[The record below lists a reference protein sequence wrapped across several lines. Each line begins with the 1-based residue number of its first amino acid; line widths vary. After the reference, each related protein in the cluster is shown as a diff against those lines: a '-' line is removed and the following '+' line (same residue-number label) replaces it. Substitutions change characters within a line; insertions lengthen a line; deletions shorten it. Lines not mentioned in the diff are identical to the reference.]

1 MQFLIQGG
9 KMKKVNFILF
19 FCLFFTFSFLRGEE
33 IKTEAKVYFKTAD
46 ELFTKMGEL
55 FSELDIATAGESDK
69 ECYIVIITNKEQL
82 EKIKE
87 KGFKVEITYHNIKDK
102 FREMTGVDPDNPQLL
117 RDFGYFFTYWEMID
131 TIQRLAN
138 NFPNLV
144 RIYDIGRSHQN
155 RPLWC
160 VKISDYPDSNENEPV
175 VFFNAATHAREPLG
189 VSVLIYYITYLLNNY
204 DPTNSD
210 NLITWLINNR
220 EIYFVP
226 VMNPDGYVYN
236 SDSGGAS
243 ANWRKNR
250 RIIQSPYVGVD
261 LNRNYGYKWA
271 YDNIGS
277 SPNPSNEA
285 YRGPERF
292 SEPETRVIRDF
303 MLSKKIRAQID
314 YHTYGRYN
322 MYPWGYDTF
331 TPPDVR
337 TLREVVDSFRFYNT
351 YSTSRTGQIAKVL
364 YTANGSSVDW
374 EYADT
379 LWEGERKFVTYA
391 FTIEV
396 STNDFWYGWNDSAF
410 IRQECQRNLGVN
422 IYLTKVSGAFL
433 ELKNVKIYDFYGNQ
447 DSILNPN
454 ESAYI
459 YLTIKNRAIHPLDSA
474 YNILIRPITEN
485 PYLIIIDTMFN
496 TQNIIRN
503 DSQIG
508 FFKVYANEGVPS
520 ESIAINLSCNYL
532 NDNSFINQTLKFKIL
547 VQPSQL
553 VEEKKARNI
562 KNIITPDFCKK
573 YSLYLPTGQKY
584 KGELKK
590 GVYFFLKENKGYKI
604 LIIK

>member
-1 MQFLIQGG
+1 MKYLFIISFFFIFISINAQET
-9 KMKKVNFILF
+9 KM
-19 FCLFFTFSFLRGEE
+19 
-33 IKTEAKVYFKTAD
+33 EAKVYFKSAD
-46 ELFTKMGEL
+46 ELFSKMGNL
-55 FSELDIATAGESDK
+55 FSELDIVTAGEA
-69 ECYIVIITNKEQL
+69 EREYFIVIIANKDQI

-87 KGFKVEITYHNIKDK
+87 KGFKVEITYYDIKEK
-102 FREMTGVDPDNPQLL
+102 FKKMTGIDPNNLELL
-117 RDFGYFFTYWEMID
+117 RDFGFFFTYWEMID

-160 VKISDYPDSNENEPV
+160 VKISDYPDSNENEPI
-175 VFFNAATHAREPLG
+175 VFFNAATHAREPMG
-189 VSVLIYYITYLLNNY
+189 VSILIYFMTYLLTNY
-204 DPTNSD
+204 DPTNSE

-236 SDSGGAS
+236 SDSGGAT

-271 YDNIGS
+271 YDDIGS

-292 SEPETRVIRDF
+292 SEPETRVVRDF

-337 TLREVVDSFRFYNT
+337 TLKEVVDSFRFYNN
-351 YSTSRTGQIAKVL
+351 YSASRTGQIAKVL

-379 LWEGERKFVTYA
+379 LWEGIRKFITYA
-391 FTIEV
+391 FTIEA
-396 STNDFWYGWNDSAF
+396 SINDFWYGWNDSAF
-410 IRQECQRNLGVN
+410 IRQECERNLGVN
-422 IYLTKVSGAFL
+422 IYLTKVGGAFL
-433 ELKNVKIYDFYGNQ
+433 ELKNIRIDDFYGNQ
-447 DSILNPN
+447 DNILNPG

-459 YLTIKNRAIHPLDSA
+459 YLTIKNRAIHPIDSV
-474 YNILIRPITEN
+474 YNLTINATAPN
-485 PYLIIIDTMFN
+485 PYLVIIDSIFN
-496 TQNIIRN
+496 FPNILRN
-503 DSQIG
+503 DTQIG
-508 FFKVYANEGVPS
+508 FFKVYVNEEAPA
-520 ESIAINLSCNYL
+520 ESIPIVLNCNYL
-532 NDNSFINQTLKFKIL
+532 DDTYLTNQLLRFKVPIEPL
-547 VQPSQL
+547 QL
-553 VEEKKARNI
+553 VREKDNNYFQIPKTKSAI
-562 KNIITPDFCKK
+562 
-573 YSLYLPTGQKY
+573 YLSTGQKCNGKLKQGIYFLLEKDKKY
-584 KGELKK
+584 KK
-590 GVYFFLKENKGYKI
+590 V
-604 LIIK
+604 LIRK

>member
-1 MQFLIQGG
+1 
-9 KMKKVNFILF
+9 MKYLFIISF
-19 FCLFFTFSFLRGEE
+19 FFIFISINAQE
-33 IKTEAKVYFKTAD
+33 IKMEAKVYFKSAD
-46 ELFTKMGEL
+46 ELFSKMGNL
-55 FSELDIATAGESDK
+55 FSELDIVTAGEA
-69 ECYIVIITNKEQL
+69 EREYFIVIITNKDQI

-87 KGFKVEITYHNIKDK
+87 KGFKVEITYYDIKEK
-102 FREMTGVDPDNPQLL
+102 FKKMTGIDPNNLELL
-117 RDFGYFFTYWEMID
+117 RDFGFFFTYWEMID

-160 VKISDYPDSNENEPV
+160 VKISDYPDSNENEPI
-175 VFFNAATHAREPLG
+175 VFFNAATHAREPMG
-189 VSVLIYYITYLLNNY
+189 VSILIYFMTYLLTNY
-204 DPTNSD
+204 DPTNSE

-236 SDSGGAS
+236 SDSGGAT

-292 SEPETRVIRDF
+292 SEPETRVVRDF

-337 TLREVVDSFRFYNT
+337 TLKEVVDSFRFYNN
-351 YSTSRTGQIAKVL
+351 YSASRTGQIAKVL

-379 LWEGERKFVTYA
+379 LWEGIRKFITYA
-391 FTIEV
+391 FTIEA
-396 STNDFWYGWNDSAF
+396 SINDFWYGWNDSAF
-410 IRQECQRNLGVN
+410 IRQECERNLGVN
-422 IYLTKVSGAFL
+422 IYLTKVGGAFL
-433 ELKNVKIYDFYGNQ
+433 ELKNIRIDDFYGNQ
-447 DSILNPN
+447 DNILNPG

-459 YLTIKNRAIHPLDSA
+459 YLTIKNRAIHPIDSVYNLTINA
-474 YNILIRPITEN
+474 TAPNPYFVIIDSIFNFPNIL
-485 PYLIIIDTMFN
+485 
-496 TQNIIRN
+496 RN
-503 DSQIG
+503 DTQIG
-508 FFKVYANEGVPS
+508 FFKVYVNEEAPA
-520 ESIAINLSCNYL
+520 ESIPIVLNCNYL
-532 NDNSFINQTLKFKIL
+532 DDTYLTNQLLRFKIPIEPL
-547 VQPSQL
+547 QL
-553 VEEKKARNI
+553 VREKDNNYFQIPKTKSAI
-562 KNIITPDFCKK
+562 
-573 YSLYLPTGQKY
+573 YLSTGQKCNGKLKQGIYFLLEKDKKY
-584 KGELKK
+584 KK
-590 GVYFFLKENKGYKI
+590 V
-604 LIIK
+604 LIRK

>member
-1 MQFLIQGG
+1 
-9 KMKKVNFILF
+9 MKKVNFILF
-19 FCLFFTFSFLRGEE
+19 FCLFFTFSFLRSEE
-33 IKTEAKVYFKTAD
+33 IKMEAKVYFKTAD

-87 KGFKVEITYHNIKDK
+87 KGFKIEITYHNIKDK
-102 FREMTGVDPDNPQLL
+102 FKEMTGVDPDNPQLL

-175 VFFNAATHAREPLG
+175 VFFNAATHAREPMG
-189 VSVLIYYITYLLNNY
+189 VSILIYYMTYLLTNY

-236 SDSGGAS
+236 SDSGGTS

-292 SEPETRVIRDF
+292 SEPETRVVRNF

-331 TPPDVR
+331 TPPDER
-337 TLREVVDSFRFYNT
+337 TLREVVDSFRLYNN
-351 YSTSRTGQIAKVL
+351 YSASRTGQIAKVL

-379 LWEGERKFVTYA
+379 LWEGERKFITYA
-391 FTIEV
+391 FTIEA

-447 DSILNPN
+447 DSILNPD

-459 YLTIKNRAIHPLDSA
+459 YLTIKNRAIHPIDSA

-485 PYLIIIDTMFN
+485 SYLTIVDTLFN
-496 TQNIIRN
+496 LPNIMRN

-508 FFKVYANEGVPS
+508 YFKVYSRPEIPS
-520 ESIAINLSCNYL
+520 ESIAINLNCNYL
-532 NDNSFINQTLKFKIL
+532 DDNYFLTQSLRFKIF
-547 VQPSQL
+547 VQSSQL
-553 VEEKKARNI
+553 VKEQKERNI
-562 KNIITPDFCKK
+562 KDINNLDFYKT
-573 YSLYLPTGQKY
+573 SLYLPNGQKY
-584 KGELKK
+584 KGELKR
-590 GVYFFLKENKGYKI
+590 GIYFFLKENKGYKI

>member
-1 MQFLIQGG
+1 
-9 KMKKVNFILF
+9 MKNLFIISF
-19 FCLFFTFSFLRGEE
+19 FFIFISINAQE
-33 IKTEAKVYFKTAD
+33 IKMEAKVYFKSAD
-46 ELFTKMGEL
+46 ELFSKMGNL
-55 FSELDIATAGESDK
+55 FSELDIVTAGEA
-69 ECYIVIITNKEQL
+69 EREYFIVIITNKDQI

-87 KGFKVEITYHNIKDK
+87 KGFKVEITYYDIKEK
-102 FREMTGVDPDNPQLL
+102 FKKMTGIDPNNLELL
-117 RDFGYFFTYWEMID
+117 RDFGFFFTYWEMID

-160 VKISDYPDSNENEPV
+160 VKISDYPDSNENEPI
-175 VFFNAATHAREPLG
+175 VFFNAATHAREPMG
-189 VSVLIYYITYLLNNY
+189 VSILIYFMTYLLTNY
-204 DPTNSD
+204 DPTNSE

-236 SDSGGAS
+236 SDSGGAT

-277 SPNPSNEA
+277 SPNPSNET

-292 SEPETRVIRDF
+292 SEPETRVVRDF

-337 TLREVVDSFRFYNT
+337 TLKEVVDSFRFYNN
-351 YSTSRTGQIAKVL
+351 YSASRTGQIAKVL

-379 LWEGERKFVTYA
+379 LWEGIRKFITYA
-391 FTIEV
+391 FTIEA
-396 STNDFWYGWNDSAF
+396 SINDFWYGWNDSAF
-410 IRQECQRNLGVN
+410 IRQECERNLGVN
-422 IYLTKVSGAFL
+422 IYLTKVGGAFL
-433 ELKNVKIYDFYGNQ
+433 ELKNIRIDDFYGNQ
-447 DSILNPN
+447 DNILNPG

-459 YLTIKNRAIHPLDSA
+459 YLTIKNRAIHPIDSVYNLTINA
-474 YNILIRPITEN
+474 TAPNPYFVIIDSIFNFPNIL
-485 PYLIIIDTMFN
+485 
-496 TQNIIRN
+496 RN
-503 DSQIG
+503 DTQIG
-508 FFKVYANEGVPS
+508 FFKVYVNEEAPA
-520 ESIAINLSCNYL
+520 ESIPIVLNCNYL
-532 NDNSFINQTLKFKIL
+532 DDTYLTNQLLRFKVPIEPL
-547 VQPSQL
+547 QL
-553 VEEKKARNI
+553 VREKDNNYFQIPKTKSAI
-562 KNIITPDFCKK
+562 
-573 YSLYLPTGQKY
+573 YLSTGQKCNGKLKQGIYFLLEKDKKY
-584 KGELKK
+584 KK
-590 GVYFFLKENKGYKI
+590 V
-604 LIIK
+604 LIRK

>member
-1 MQFLIQGG
+1 MKYLFIISFFFIFISINAQET
-9 KMKKVNFILF
+9 KM
-19 FCLFFTFSFLRGEE
+19 
-33 IKTEAKVYFKTAD
+33 EAKVYFKSAD
-46 ELFTKMGEL
+46 ELFSKMGNL
-55 FSELDIATAGESDK
+55 FSELDIVTAGEA
-69 ECYIVIITNKEQL
+69 EREYFIVIIANKDQI

-87 KGFKVEITYHNIKDK
+87 KGFKVEITYYDIKEK
-102 FREMTGVDPDNPQLL
+102 FKKMTGIDPNNLELL
-117 RDFGYFFTYWEMID
+117 RDFGFFFTYWEMID

-160 VKISDYPDSNENEPV
+160 VKISDYPDSNENEPI
-175 VFFNAATHAREPLG
+175 VFFNAATHAREPMG
-189 VSVLIYYITYLLNNY
+189 VSILIYFMTYLLTNY
-204 DPTNSD
+204 DPTNSE

-236 SDSGGAS
+236 SDSGGAT

-271 YDNIGS
+271 YDDIGS

-292 SEPETRVIRDF
+292 SEPETRVVRDF

-337 TLREVVDSFRFYNT
+337 TLKEVVDSFRFYNN
-351 YSTSRTGQIAKVL
+351 YSASRTGQIAKVL

-379 LWEGERKFVTYA
+379 LWEGIRKFITYA
-391 FTIEV
+391 FTIEA
-396 STNDFWYGWNDSAF
+396 SINDFWYGWNDSAF
-410 IRQECQRNLGVN
+410 IRQECERNLGVN
-422 IYLTKVSGAFL
+422 IYLTKVGGAFL
-433 ELKNVKIYDFYGNQ
+433 ELKNIRIDDFYGNQ
-447 DSILNPN
+447 DNILNPG

-459 YLTIKNRAIHPLDSA
+459 YLTIKNRAIHPIDSVYNLTINA
-474 YNILIRPITEN
+474 TTPNPYFVIVDSIFNFPNIL
-485 PYLIIIDTMFN
+485 
-496 TQNIIRN
+496 RN
-503 DSQIG
+503 DTQIG
-508 FFKVYANEGVPS
+508 FFKVYVNEEAPA
-520 ESIAINLSCNYL
+520 ESIPIVLNCNYL
-532 NDNSFINQTLKFKIL
+532 DDAYLTNQLLRFKVPIEPL
-547 VQPSQL
+547 QL
-553 VEEKKARNI
+553 VREKDNNYFQIPKTKSTI
-562 KNIITPDFCKK
+562 
-573 YSLYLPTGQKY
+573 YLSTGQKCNGKLKQGIYFLLEKDKKY
-584 KGELKK
+584 KK
-590 GVYFFLKENKGYKI
+590 V
-604 LIIK
+604 LIRK

>member
-1 MQFLIQGG
+1 M
-9 KMKKVNFILF
+9 
-19 FCLFFTFSFLRGEE
+19 
-33 IKTEAKVYFKTAD
+33 EAKVYFKSAD
-46 ELFTKMGEL
+46 ELFSKMGNL
-55 FSELDIATAGESDK
+55 FSELDIVTAGEA
-69 ECYIVIITNKEQL
+69 EREYFIVIITNKDQI

-87 KGFKVEITYHNIKDK
+87 KGFKAEITYYDIKEK
-102 FREMTGVDPDNPQLL
+102 FKKMTGIDPNNLELL
-117 RDFGYFFTYWEMID
+117 RDFGFFFTYWEMID

-160 VKISDYPDSNENEPV
+160 VKISDYPDSNENEPI
-175 VFFNAATHAREPLG
+175 VFFNAATHAREPMG
-189 VSVLIYYITYLLNNY
+189 VSILIYFMTYLLTNY
-204 DPTNSD
+204 DPTNSE

-236 SDSGGAS
+236 SDSGGAT

-292 SEPETRVIRDF
+292 SEPETRVVRDF

-337 TLREVVDSFRFYNT
+337 TLKEVVDSFRFYNN
-351 YSTSRTGQIAKVL
+351 YSASRTGQIAKVL

-379 LWEGERKFVTYA
+379 LWEGIRKFITYA
-391 FTIEV
+391 FTIEA
-396 STNDFWYGWNDSAF
+396 SINDFWYGWNDSAF
-410 IRQECQRNLGVN
+410 IRQECERNLGVN
-422 IYLTKVSGAFL
+422 IYLTKVGGAFL
-433 ELKNVKIYDFYGNQ
+433 ELKNIRIDDFYGNQ
-447 DSILNPN
+447 DNILNPG

-459 YLTIKNRAIHPLDSA
+459 YLTIKNRAIHPIDSVYNLTINA
-474 YNILIRPITEN
+474 TAPNPYFVIIDSIFNFPNIL
-485 PYLIIIDTMFN
+485 
-496 TQNIIRN
+496 RN
-503 DSQIG
+503 DTQIG
-508 FFKVYANEGVPS
+508 FFKVYVNEEAPA
-520 ESIAINLSCNYL
+520 ESISIVLNCNYL
-532 NDNSFINQTLKFKIL
+532 DDTYLTNQLLRFKVPIEPL
-547 VQPSQL
+547 QL
-553 VEEKKARNI
+553 VREKDNNYFQIPKTKSAI
-562 KNIITPDFCKK
+562 
-573 YSLYLPTGQKY
+573 YLSTGQKCNGKLKQGIYFLLEKDKKY
-584 KGELKK
+584 KKVLIKK
-590 GVYFFLKENKGYKI
+590 
-604 LIIK
+604 

>member
-1 MQFLIQGG
+1 
-9 KMKKVNFILF
+9 MKYLFIISF
-19 FCLFFTFSFLRGEE
+19 FFIFISINAQE
-33 IKTEAKVYFKTAD
+33 IKMEAKVYFKSAD
-46 ELFTKMGEL
+46 ELFSKMGNL
-55 FSELDIATAGESDK
+55 FSELDIVTAGEA
-69 ECYIVIITNKEQL
+69 EREYFIVIITNKDQI

-87 KGFKVEITYHNIKDK
+87 KGFKVEITYYDIKEK
-102 FREMTGVDPDNPQLL
+102 FKKMTGIDPNNLELL
-117 RDFGYFFTYWEMID
+117 RDFGFFFTYWEMID

-160 VKISDYPDSNENEPV
+160 VKISDYPDSNENEPI
-175 VFFNAATHAREPLG
+175 VFFNAATHAREPMG
-189 VSVLIYYITYLLNNY
+189 VSILIYFMTYLLTNY
-204 DPTNSD
+204 DPTNSE

-236 SDSGGAS
+236 SDSGGAT

-292 SEPETRVIRDF
+292 SEPETRVVRDF

-337 TLREVVDSFRFYNT
+337 TLKEVVDSFRFYNN
-351 YSTSRTGQIAKVL
+351 YSASRTGQIAKVL

-379 LWEGERKFVTYA
+379 LWEGIRKFITYA
-391 FTIEV
+391 FTIEA
-396 STNDFWYGWNDSAF
+396 SINDFWYGWNDSAF
-410 IRQECQRNLGVN
+410 IRQECERNLGVN
-422 IYLTKVSGAFL
+422 IYLTKVGGAFL
-433 ELKNVKIYDFYGNQ
+433 ELKNIRIDDFYGNQ
-447 DSILNPN
+447 DNILNPG

-459 YLTIKNRAIHPLDSA
+459 YLTIKNRAIHPIDSVYNLTINA
-474 YNILIRPITEN
+474 TAPNPYFVIIDSIFNFPNIL
-485 PYLIIIDTMFN
+485 
-496 TQNIIRN
+496 RN
-503 DSQIG
+503 DTQIG
-508 FFKVYANEGVPS
+508 FFKVYVNEEAPA
-520 ESIAINLSCNYL
+520 ESIPIVLNCNYL
-532 NDNSFINQTLKFKIL
+532 DDTYLTNQLLRFKVPIEPL
-547 VQPSQL
+547 QL
-553 VEEKKARNI
+553 VREKDNNYFQIPKTKSAI
-562 KNIITPDFCKK
+562 
-573 YSLYLPTGQKY
+573 YLSTGQKCNGKLKQGIYFLLEKDKKY
-584 KGELKK
+584 KKVLIKK
-590 GVYFFLKENKGYKI
+590 
-604 LIIK
+604 

>member
-1 MQFLIQGG
+1 MKYLFIISFFFIFISINAQET
-9 KMKKVNFILF
+9 KM
-19 FCLFFTFSFLRGEE
+19 
-33 IKTEAKVYFKTAD
+33 EAKVYFKSAD
-46 ELFTKMGEL
+46 ELFSKMGNL
-55 FSELDIATAGESDK
+55 FSELDIVTAGEA
-69 ECYIVIITNKEQL
+69 EREYFIVIIANKDQI

-87 KGFKVEITYHNIKDK
+87 KGFKVEITYYDIKEK
-102 FREMTGVDPDNPQLL
+102 FKKMTGIDPNNLELL
-117 RDFGYFFTYWEMID
+117 RDFGFFFTYWEMID

-160 VKISDYPDSNENEPV
+160 VKISDYPDSNENEPI
-175 VFFNAATHAREPLG
+175 VFFNAATHAREPMG
-189 VSVLIYYITYLLNNY
+189 VSILIYFMTYLLTNY
-204 DPTNSD
+204 DPTNSE

-236 SDSGGAS
+236 SDSGGAT

-271 YDNIGS
+271 YDDIGS

-292 SEPETRVIRDF
+292 SEPETRVVRDF

-337 TLREVVDSFRFYNT
+337 TLKEVVDSFRFYNN
-351 YSTSRTGQIAKVL
+351 YSASRTGQIAKVL

-379 LWEGERKFVTYA
+379 LWEGIRKFITYA
-391 FTIEV
+391 FTIEA
-396 STNDFWYGWNDSAF
+396 SINDFWYGWNDSAF
-410 IRQECQRNLGVN
+410 IRQECERNLGVN
-422 IYLTKVSGAFL
+422 IYLTKVGGAFL
-433 ELKNVKIYDFYGNQ
+433 ELKNIRIDDFYGNQ
-447 DSILNPN
+447 DNILNPG

-459 YLTIKNRAIHPLDSA
+459 YLTIKNRAIHPIDSVYNLTINA
-474 YNILIRPITEN
+474 TTPNPYFVIVDSIFNFPNIL
-485 PYLIIIDTMFN
+485 
-496 TQNIIRN
+496 RN
-503 DSQIG
+503 DTQIG
-508 FFKVYANEGVPS
+508 FFKVYVNEEAPA
-520 ESIAINLSCNYL
+520 ESIPIVLNCNYL
-532 NDNSFINQTLKFKIL
+532 DDTYLTNQLLRFKVPIEPL
-547 VQPSQL
+547 QL
-553 VEEKKARNI
+553 VREKDNNYFQIPKTKSTI
-562 KNIITPDFCKK
+562 
-573 YSLYLPTGQKY
+573 YLSTGQKCNGKLKQGIYFLLEKDKKY
-584 KGELKK
+584 KK
-590 GVYFFLKENKGYKI
+590 V
-604 LIIK
+604 LIRK

>member
-1 MQFLIQGG
+1 
-9 KMKKVNFILF
+9 MKKINFILF
-19 FCLFFTFSFLRGEE
+19 FCLFLISSFLKSEE
-33 IKTEAKVYFKTAD
+33 TKMEAKVYFKTAD
-46 ELFTKMGEL
+46 ELFTKMGKL
-55 FSELDIATAGESDK
+55 FSQLDIVTVGEEEES
-69 ECYIVIITNKEQL
+69 YFLTIITNQKQIE
-82 EKIKE
+82 EIKE
-87 KGFKVEITYHNIKDK
+87 KGFKIEITYYNIKDK
-102 FREMTGVDPDNPQLL
+102 FKEMTGVDPDDPELL

-138 NFPNLV
+138 NFPHLV
-144 RIYDIGRSHQN
+144 RIYEIGRSHQN

-160 VKISDYPDSNENEPV
+160 VKISDYPDSNENEPA
-175 VFFNAATHAREPLG
+175 VFFNAATHAREPMG
-189 VSVLIYYITYLLNNY
+189 VSILIYYMTYLLNNY
-204 DPTNSD
+204 DPTNSN

-236 SDSGGAS
+236 SDSGGAA

-277 SPNPSNEA
+277 SPNPSSET

-292 SEPETRVIRDF
+292 SEPETRVVRDF

-337 TLREVVDSFRFYNT
+337 TLREVVDSFRLYNN
-351 YSTSRTGQIAKVL
+351 YSASRTGQIAKVL

-379 LWEGERKFVTYA
+379 LWEGERKFITYA
-391 FTIEV
+391 FTIEA
-396 STNDFWYGWNDSAF
+396 SINDFWYGWNDSAF
-410 IRQECQRNLGVN
+410 IRQECERNLGVN
-422 IYLTKVSGAFL
+422 LYLTKVSGAFL
-433 ELKNVKIYDFYGNQ
+433 EVKNIKIYDFFGNQ

-459 YLTIKNRAIHPLDSA
+459 YLTIKNRAIHPLDSV
-474 YNILIRPITEN
+474 YNLFIKPTTEN
-485 PYLIIIDTMFN
+485 PYLIIIDTIFN
-496 TQNIIRN
+496 FPNIIRN
-503 DSQIG
+503 DTQIG
-508 FFKVYANEGVPS
+508 LFKVYVKEEIPS
-520 ESIAINLSCNYL
+520 ESVMINLNCNYL
-532 NDNSFINQTLKFKIL
+532 NDSYFINQILKFKIF
-547 VQPSQL
+547 VQSSQL
-553 VEEKKARNI
+553 VKEKRNI
-562 KNIITPDFCKK
+562 KNIISSDFCEK
-573 YSLYLPTGQKY
+573 YSFYLPTGQKY
-584 KGELKK
+584 KGKLKK

>member
-1 MQFLIQGG
+1 MKYLFIISFFFIFISINAQET
-9 KMKKVNFILF
+9 KM
-19 FCLFFTFSFLRGEE
+19 
-33 IKTEAKVYFKTAD
+33 EAKVYFKSAD
-46 ELFTKMGEL
+46 ELFSKMGNL
-55 FSELDIATAGESDK
+55 FSELDIVTAGEA
-69 ECYIVIITNKEQL
+69 EREYFIVIITNKDQI

-87 KGFKVEITYHNIKDK
+87 KGFKVEITYYDIKEK
-102 FREMTGVDPDNPQLL
+102 FKKMTGIDPNNLELL
-117 RDFGYFFTYWEMID
+117 RDFGFFFTYWEMID

-160 VKISDYPDSNENEPV
+160 VKISDYPDSNENEPI
-175 VFFNAATHAREPLG
+175 VFFNAATHAREPMG
-189 VSVLIYYITYLLNNY
+189 VSILIYFMTYLLTNY
-204 DPTNSD
+204 DPTNSE

-236 SDSGGAS
+236 SDSGGAT

-271 YDNIGS
+271 YDDIGS

-292 SEPETRVIRDF
+292 SEPETRVVRDF

-337 TLREVVDSFRFYNT
+337 TLKEVVDSFRFYNN
-351 YSTSRTGQIAKVL
+351 YSASRTGQIAKVL

-379 LWEGERKFVTYA
+379 LWEGIRKFITYA
-391 FTIEV
+391 FTIEA
-396 STNDFWYGWNDSAF
+396 SINDFWYGWNDSAF
-410 IRQECQRNLGVN
+410 IRQECERNLGVN
-422 IYLTKVSGAFL
+422 IYLTKVGGAFL
-433 ELKNVKIYDFYGNQ
+433 ELKNIRIDDFYGNQ
-447 DSILNPN
+447 DNILNPG

-459 YLTIKNRAIHPLDSA
+459 YLTIKNRAIHPIDSVYNLTINA
-474 YNILIRPITEN
+474 TAPNPYFVIIDSIFNFPNIL
-485 PYLIIIDTMFN
+485 
-496 TQNIIRN
+496 RN
-503 DSQIG
+503 DTQIG
-508 FFKVYANEGVPS
+508 FFKVYVNEEAPA
-520 ESIAINLSCNYL
+520 ESIPIVLNCNYL
-532 NDNSFINQTLKFKIL
+532 DDTYLTNQLLRFKVPIEPL
-547 VQPSQL
+547 QL
-553 VEEKKARNI
+553 VREKDNNYFQIPKTKSAI
-562 KNIITPDFCKK
+562 
-573 YSLYLPTGQKY
+573 YLSTGQKCNGKLKQGIYFLLEKDKKY
-584 KGELKK
+584 KK
-590 GVYFFLKENKGYKI
+590 V
-604 LIIK
+604 LIRK

>member
-1 MQFLIQGG
+1 
-9 KMKKVNFILF
+9 MKYLFIISF
-19 FCLFFTFSFLRGEE
+19 FFIFISINAQE
-33 IKTEAKVYFKTAD
+33 IKMEAKVYFKSAD
-46 ELFTKMGEL
+46 ELFSKMGNL
-55 FSELDIATAGESDK
+55 FSELDIVTAGEA
-69 ECYIVIITNKEQL
+69 EREYFIVIITNKDQI

-87 KGFKVEITYHNIKDK
+87 KGFKVEITYYDIKEK
-102 FREMTGVDPDNPQLL
+102 FKKMTGIDPNNLELL
-117 RDFGYFFTYWEMID
+117 RDFGFFFTYWEMID

-160 VKISDYPDSNENEPV
+160 VKISDYPDSNENEPI
-175 VFFNAATHAREPLG
+175 VFFNAATHAREPMG
-189 VSVLIYYITYLLNNY
+189 VSILIYFMTYLLTNY
-204 DPTNSD
+204 DPTNSE

-236 SDSGGAS
+236 SDSGGAT

-292 SEPETRVIRDF
+292 SEPETRVVRDF

-337 TLREVVDSFRFYNT
+337 TLKEVVDSFRFYNN
-351 YSTSRTGQIAKVL
+351 YSASRTGQIAKVL

-379 LWEGERKFVTYA
+379 LWEGIRKFITYA
-391 FTIEV
+391 FTIEA
-396 STNDFWYGWNDSAF
+396 SINDFWYGWNDSAF
-410 IRQECQRNLGVN
+410 IRQECERNLGVN
-422 IYLTKVSGAFL
+422 IYLTKVGGAFL
-433 ELKNVKIYDFYGNQ
+433 ELKNIRIDDFYGNQ
-447 DSILNPN
+447 DNILNPG

-459 YLTIKNRAIHPLDSA
+459 YLTIKNRAIHPIDSVYNLTINA
-474 YNILIRPITEN
+474 TAPNPYFVIIDSIFNFPNIL
-485 PYLIIIDTMFN
+485 
-496 TQNIIRN
+496 RN
-503 DSQIG
+503 DTQIG
-508 FFKVYANEGVPS
+508 FFKVYVNEEAPA
-520 ESIAINLSCNYL
+520 ESIPIVLNCNYL
-532 NDNSFINQTLKFKIL
+532 DDTYLTNQLLRFKVPIEPL
-547 VQPSQL
+547 QL
-553 VEEKKARNI
+553 VREKDNNYFQIPKTKSAI
-562 KNIITPDFCKK
+562 
-573 YSLYLPTGQKY
+573 YLSTGQKCNGKLKQGIYFLLEKDKKY
-584 KGELKK
+584 KK
-590 GVYFFLKENKGYKI
+590 V
-604 LIIK
+604 LIRK

>member
-1 MQFLIQGG
+1 
-9 KMKKVNFILF
+9 MKYLFIISF
-19 FCLFFTFSFLRGEE
+19 FFIFISINAQE
-33 IKTEAKVYFKTAD
+33 IKMEAKVYFKSAD
-46 ELFTKMGEL
+46 ELFSKMGNL
-55 FSELDIATAGESDK
+55 FSELDIVTAGEA
-69 ECYIVIITNKEQL
+69 EREYFIVIITNKDQI

-87 KGFKVEITYHNIKDK
+87 KGFKAEITYYDIKEK
-102 FREMTGVDPDNPQLL
+102 FKKMTGIDPNNLELL
-117 RDFGYFFTYWEMID
+117 RDFGFFFTYWEMID

-160 VKISDYPDSNENEPV
+160 VKISDYPDSNENEPI
-175 VFFNAATHAREPLG
+175 VFFNAATHAREPMG
-189 VSVLIYYITYLLNNY
+189 VSILIYFMTYLLTNY
-204 DPTNSD
+204 DPTNSE

-236 SDSGGAS
+236 SDSGGAT

-271 YDNIGS
+271 YDDIGS

-292 SEPETRVIRDF
+292 SEPETRVVRDF

-337 TLREVVDSFRFYNT
+337 TLKEVVDSFRFYNN
-351 YSTSRTGQIAKVL
+351 YSASRTGQIAKVL

-379 LWEGERKFVTYA
+379 LWEGIRKFITYA
-391 FTIEV
+391 FTIEA
-396 STNDFWYGWNDSAF
+396 SINDFWYGWNDSAF
-410 IRQECQRNLGVN
+410 IRQECERNLGVN
-422 IYLTKVSGAFL
+422 IYLTKVGGAFL
-433 ELKNVKIYDFYGNQ
+433 ELKNIRIDDFYGNQ
-447 DSILNPN
+447 DNILNPG

-459 YLTIKNRAIHPLDSA
+459 YLTIKNRAIHPIDSVYNLTINA
-474 YNILIRPITEN
+474 TAPNPYFVIVDSIFNFPNIL
-485 PYLIIIDTMFN
+485 
-496 TQNIIRN
+496 RN
-503 DSQIG
+503 DTRIG
-508 FFKVYANEGVPS
+508 FFKVYVNEEAPA
-520 ESIAINLSCNYL
+520 ESISIVLNCNYL
-532 NDNSFINQTLKFKIL
+532 DDTYLTNQLLRFKVPIEPL
-547 VQPSQL
+547 QL
-553 VEEKKARNI
+553 VREKDNNYFQIPKTKSAI
-562 KNIITPDFCKK
+562 
-573 YSLYLPTGQKY
+573 YLSTGQKCNGKLKQGIYFLLEKDKKY
-584 KGELKK
+584 KK
-590 GVYFFLKENKGYKI
+590 V
-604 LIIK
+604 LIRK

>member
-1 MQFLIQGG
+1 MKYLFIISFFFIFISINAQET
-9 KMKKVNFILF
+9 KM
-19 FCLFFTFSFLRGEE
+19 
-33 IKTEAKVYFKTAD
+33 EAKVYFKSAA
-46 ELFTKMGEL
+46 ELFSKMGNL
-55 FSELDIATAGESDK
+55 FSELDIVTAGEA
-69 ECYIVIITNKEQL
+69 EREYFIVIIANKDQI

-87 KGFKVEITYHNIKDK
+87 KGFKVEITYYDIKEK
-102 FREMTGVDPDNPQLL
+102 FKKMTGIDPNNLELL
-117 RDFGYFFTYWEMID
+117 RDFGFFFTYWEMID

-160 VKISDYPDSNENEPV
+160 VKISDYPDSNENEPI
-175 VFFNAATHAREPLG
+175 VFFNAATHAREPMG
-189 VSVLIYYITYLLNNY
+189 VSILIYFMTYLLTNY
-204 DPTNSD
+204 DPTNSE

-236 SDSGGAS
+236 SDSGGAT

-271 YDNIGS
+271 YDDIGS

-292 SEPETRVIRDF
+292 SEPETRVVRDF

-337 TLREVVDSFRFYNT
+337 TLKEVVDSFRFYNN
-351 YSTSRTGQIAKVL
+351 YSASRTGQIAKVL

-379 LWEGERKFVTYA
+379 LWEGIRKFITYA
-391 FTIEV
+391 FTIEA
-396 STNDFWYGWNDSAF
+396 SINDFWYGWNDSAF
-410 IRQECQRNLGVN
+410 IRQECERNLGVN
-422 IYLTKVSGAFL
+422 IYLTKVGGAFL
-433 ELKNVKIYDFYGNQ
+433 ELKNIRIDDFYGNQ
-447 DSILNPN
+447 DNILNPG

-459 YLTIKNRAIHPLDSA
+459 YLTIKNRAIHPIDSVYNLTINA
-474 YNILIRPITEN
+474 TAPNPYFVIIDSIFNFPNIL
-485 PYLIIIDTMFN
+485 
-496 TQNIIRN
+496 RN
-503 DSQIG
+503 DTQIG
-508 FFKVYANEGVPS
+508 FFKVYVNEEAPA
-520 ESIAINLSCNYL
+520 ESIPIVLNCNYL
-532 NDNSFINQTLKFKIL
+532 DDTYLTNQLLRFKVPIEPL
-547 VQPSQL
+547 QL
-553 VEEKKARNI
+553 VREKDNNYFQIPKTKSAI
-562 KNIITPDFCKK
+562 
-573 YSLYLPTGQKY
+573 YLSTGQKCNGKLKQGIYFLLEKDKKY
-584 KGELKK
+584 KK
-590 GVYFFLKENKGYKI
+590 V
-604 LIIK
+604 LIRK

>member
-1 MQFLIQGG
+1 MR
-9 KMKKVNFILF
+9 KVNLAVFLSFLFI
-19 FCLFFTFSFLRGEE
+19 FSFLKSEE
-33 IKTEAKVYFKTAD
+33 VKMEAKVYFKTAC
-46 ELFTKMGEL
+46 ELFTKLGDF
-55 FSELDIATAGESDK
+55 FSELDIATAGEEEE
-69 ECYIVIITNKEQL
+69 ECFIVIITNQKQI
-82 EKIKE
+82 EKIRE
-87 KGFKVEITYHNIKDK
+87 KGFKVEITYYNIKDK
-102 FREMTGVDPDNPQLL
+102 FREITKIDPDNLELL
-117 RDFGYFFTYWEMID
+117 RDFGYFFTYWEMVD

-144 RIYDIGRSHQN
+144 RVYDIGRSHQN

-160 VKISDYPDSNENEPV
+160 VKISDYPDSNENEPA
-175 VFFNAATHAREPLG
+175 VFFNAATHAREPMG
-189 VSVLIYYITYLLNNY
+189 VSILIYYITYLLTNY
-204 DPTNSD
+204 DPTNSF

-220 EIYFVP
+220 EIYFIP

-277 SPNPSNEA
+277 SPNPSSEA

-292 SEPETRVIRDF
+292 SEPETRVVRDF

-337 TLREVVDSFRFYNT
+337 TLREVVDSFRLYNN

-364 YTANGSSVDW
+364 YTANGNSADW

-379 LWEGERKFVTYA
+379 LWEGVRKFITYA
-391 FTIEV
+391 FVIEA
-396 STNDFWYGWNDSAF
+396 STNDFWYGWNDSSF

-433 ELKNVKIYDFYGNQ
+433 ELKNVKIYDFYGNR
-447 DSILNPN
+447 DSVLNPN

-459 YLTIKNRAIHPLDSA
+459 YLKIRNRAIHPIDSV
-474 YNILIRPITEN
+474 YNLFIKPITEN
-485 PYLIIIDTMFN
+485 PYLTIIDTLFN
-496 TQNIIRN
+496 FPNIMRN

-508 FFKVYANEGVPS
+508 FFKVYLQADAPS
-520 ESIAINLSCNYL
+520 ESIPINLICNYFDDGYPL
-532 NDNSFINQTLKFKIL
+532 NQSLRFKIY
-547 VQPSQL
+547 VQSSQ
-553 VEEKKARNI
+553 VVKEKEARNI
-562 KNIITPDFCKK
+562 KNIKK
-573 YSLYLPTGQKY
+573 YDIKASLYLPTGQRY

-590 GVYFFLKENKGYKI
+590 GIYFFLKGNKGYKI

>member
-1 MQFLIQGG
+1 MKYLFIISFFFIFISINAQKI
-9 KMKKVNFILF
+9 KM
-19 FCLFFTFSFLRGEE
+19 
-33 IKTEAKVYFKTAD
+33 EAKVYFKSAD
-46 ELFTKMGEL
+46 ELFSKMGNL
-55 FSELDIATAGESDK
+55 FSELDIVTAGEA
-69 ECYIVIITNKEQL
+69 EREYFIVIITNKDQI

-87 KGFKVEITYHNIKDK
+87 KGFKVEITYYDIKEK
-102 FREMTGVDPDNPQLL
+102 FKKMTGIDPNNLELL
-117 RDFGYFFTYWEMID
+117 RDFGFFFTYWEMID

-160 VKISDYPDSNENEPV
+160 VKISDYPDSNENEPI
-175 VFFNAATHAREPLG
+175 VFFNAATHAREPMG
-189 VSVLIYYITYLLNNY
+189 VSILIYFMAYLLTHY
-204 DPTNSD
+204 DPTNSE

-236 SDSGGAS
+236 SDSGGAT

-292 SEPETRVIRDF
+292 SEPETRVVRDF

-337 TLREVVDSFRFYNT
+337 TLKEVVDSFRFYNN
-351 YSTSRTGQIAKVL
+351 YSASRTGQIAKVL

-379 LWEGERKFVTYA
+379 LWEGIRKFITYA
-391 FTIEV
+391 FTIEA
-396 STNDFWYGWNDSAF
+396 SINDFWYGWNDSAF
-410 IRQECQRNLGVN
+410 IRQECERNLGVN
-422 IYLTKVSGAFL
+422 IYLTKVGGAFL
-433 ELKNVKIYDFYGNQ
+433 ELKNIRIDDFYGNQ
-447 DSILNPN
+447 DNILNPG

-459 YLTIKNRAIHPLDSA
+459 YLTIKNRAIHPIDSVYNLTINA
-474 YNILIRPITEN
+474 TTPNPYFVIVDSIFNFPNIL
-485 PYLIIIDTMFN
+485 
-496 TQNIIRN
+496 RN
-503 DSQIG
+503 DTQIG
-508 FFKVYANEGVPS
+508 FFKVYVNEEAPA
-520 ESIAINLSCNYL
+520 ESIPIVLNCNYL
-532 NDNSFINQTLKFKIL
+532 DDTYLTNQLLRFKVPIEPL
-547 VQPSQL
+547 QL
-553 VEEKKARNI
+553 VREKDNNYFQIPKTKSAI
-562 KNIITPDFCKK
+562 
-573 YSLYLPTGQKY
+573 YLSTGQKCNGKLKQGIYFLLEKDKKY
-584 KGELKK
+584 KK
-590 GVYFFLKENKGYKI
+590 V
-604 LIIK
+604 LIRK

>member
-1 MQFLIQGG
+1 M
-9 KMKKVNFILF
+9 
-19 FCLFFTFSFLRGEE
+19 GEE
-33 IKTEAKVYFKTAD
+33 IKMEAKVYFKTAE
-46 ELFTKMGEL
+46 ELITKMGEL
-55 FSELDIATAGESDK
+55 FSYLDIATVGEEEK
-69 ECYIVIITNKEQL
+69 EFFLVIITNQKQIE
-82 EKIKE
+82 EIKE
-87 KGFKVEITYHNIKDK
+87 KGFKVEITYYNIKDK
-102 FREMTGVDPDNPQLL
+102 FREVTGIDPDNLELL
-117 RDFGYFFTYWEMID
+117 RDFGYFFTYWEMVD

-160 VKISDYPDSNENEPV
+160 LKISDYPDSNENEPV
-175 VFFNAATHAREPLG
+175 VFFNAATHAREPMG
-189 VSVLIYYITYLLNNY
+189 VSILIYYITYLLTNY

-220 EIYFVP
+220 EIYFIP

-250 RIIQSPYVGVD
+250 RIIQSPSVGVD

-277 SPNPSNEA
+277 SPTPSSET

-292 SEPETRVIRDF
+292 SEPETRVVRDF
-303 MLSKKIRAQID
+303 MLDKKIRAQID

-337 TLREVVDSFRFYNT
+337 TLREVVDSFRFYNN
-351 YSTSRTGQIAKVL
+351 YSASRTGQLAKVL
-364 YTANGSSVDW
+364 YTANGNSADW

-379 LWEGERKFVTYA
+379 LWEGIRKFITYA
-391 FTIEV
+391 FVIEA
-396 STNDFWYGWNDSAF
+396 STNDFWYGWNDSSF

-422 IYLTKVSGAFL
+422 IYLTKVGGAFL
-433 ELKNVKIYDFYGNQ
+433 ELKNIKIYDFYGNR

-459 YLTIKNRAIHPLDSA
+459 YLKIRNRAIHPIDSV
-474 YNILIRPITEN
+474 YNLAIQPTTQN
-485 PYLIIIDTMFN
+485 PYLIIIDTLFN
-496 TQNIIRN
+496 FPNIMRN
-503 DSQIG
+503 DSQTG
-508 FFKVYANEGVPS
+508 FFKVYVQAGAPS
-520 ESIAINLSCNYL
+520 ESIMINLNCNYFDDGYL
-532 NDNSFINQTLKFKIL
+532 LTQSLKFKIP
-547 VQPSQL
+547 VQSSQL
-553 VEEKKARNI
+553 VKEKEERSIKKQDI
-562 KNIITPDFCKK
+562 KT
-573 YSLYLPTGQKY
+573 SLYLPTGQRY
-584 KGELKK
+584 KGKLKR
-590 GVYFFLKENKGYKI
+590 GIYFFLKENRGYKI

>member
-1 MQFLIQGG
+1 MKYLFIISFFFIFISINAQET
-9 KMKKVNFILF
+9 KM
-19 FCLFFTFSFLRGEE
+19 
-33 IKTEAKVYFKTAD
+33 EAKVYFKSAD
-46 ELFTKMGEL
+46 ELFSKMGNL
-55 FSELDIATAGESDK
+55 FSELDIVTAGEA
-69 ECYIVIITNKEQL
+69 EREYFIVIIANKDQI

-87 KGFKVEITYHNIKDK
+87 KGFKVEITYYDIKEK
-102 FREMTGVDPDNPQLL
+102 FKKMTGIDPNNLELL
-117 RDFGYFFTYWEMID
+117 RDFGFFFTYWEMID

-160 VKISDYPDSNENEPV
+160 VKISDYPDSNENEPI
-175 VFFNAATHAREPLG
+175 VFFNAATHAREPMG
-189 VSVLIYYITYLLNNY
+189 VSILIYFMTYLLTNY
-204 DPTNSD
+204 DPTNSE

-236 SDSGGAS
+236 SDSGGAT

-271 YDNIGS
+271 YDDIGS

-292 SEPETRVIRDF
+292 SEPETRVVRDF

-337 TLREVVDSFRFYNT
+337 TLKEVVDSFRFYNN
-351 YSTSRTGQIAKVL
+351 YSASRTGQIAKVL

-379 LWEGERKFVTYA
+379 LWEGIRKFITYA
-391 FTIEV
+391 FTIEA
-396 STNDFWYGWNDSAF
+396 SINDFWYGWNDSAF
-410 IRQECQRNLGVN
+410 IRQECERNLGVN
-422 IYLTKVSGAFL
+422 IYLTKVGGAFL
-433 ELKNVKIYDFYGNQ
+433 ELKNIRIDDFYGNQ
-447 DSILNPN
+447 DNILNPG

-459 YLTIKNRAIHPLDSA
+459 YLTIKNRAIHLIDSVYNLTINA
-474 YNILIRPITEN
+474 TAPNPYFVIIDSIFNFPNIL
-485 PYLIIIDTMFN
+485 
-496 TQNIIRN
+496 RN
-503 DSQIG
+503 DTQIG
-508 FFKVYANEGVPS
+508 FFKVYVNEEAPA
-520 ESIAINLSCNYL
+520 ESIPIVLNCNYL
-532 NDNSFINQTLKFKIL
+532 DDTYLTNQLLRFKVPIEPL
-547 VQPSQL
+547 QL
-553 VEEKKARNI
+553 VREKDNNYFQIPKTKSAI
-562 KNIITPDFCKK
+562 
-573 YSLYLPTGQKY
+573 YLSTGQKCNGKLKQGIYFLLEKDKKY
-584 KGELKK
+584 KK
-590 GVYFFLKENKGYKI
+590 V
-604 LIIK
+604 LIRK

>member
-1 MQFLIQGG
+1 
-9 KMKKVNFILF
+9 MKYLFIISF
-19 FCLFFTFSFLRGEE
+19 FFIFISINAQE
-33 IKTEAKVYFKTAD
+33 IKMEAKVYFKSAD
-46 ELFTKMGEL
+46 ELFSKMGNL
-55 FSELDIATAGESDK
+55 FSELDIVTAGEA
-69 ECYIVIITNKEQL
+69 EREYFIVIITNKDQI

-87 KGFKVEITYHNIKDK
+87 KGFKAEITYYDIKEK
-102 FREMTGVDPDNPQLL
+102 FKKMTGIDPNNLELL
-117 RDFGYFFTYWEMID
+117 RDFGFFFTYWEMID

-160 VKISDYPDSNENEPV
+160 VKISDYPDSNENEPI
-175 VFFNAATHAREPLG
+175 VFFNAATHAREPMG
-189 VSVLIYYITYLLNNY
+189 VSILIYFMTYLLTNY
-204 DPTNSD
+204 DPTNSE

-236 SDSGGAS
+236 SDSGGAT

-292 SEPETRVIRDF
+292 SEPETRVVRDF

-337 TLREVVDSFRFYNT
+337 TLKEVVDSFRFYNN
-351 YSTSRTGQIAKVL
+351 YSASRTGQIAKVL

-379 LWEGERKFVTYA
+379 LWEGIRKFITYA
-391 FTIEV
+391 FTIEA
-396 STNDFWYGWNDSAF
+396 SINDFWYGWNDSAF
-410 IRQECQRNLGVN
+410 IRQECERNLGVN
-422 IYLTKVSGAFL
+422 IYLTKVGGAFL
-433 ELKNVKIYDFYGNQ
+433 ELKNIRIDDFYGNQ
-447 DSILNPN
+447 DNILNPG

-459 YLTIKNRAIHPLDSA
+459 YLTIKNRAIHPIDSVYNLTINA
-474 YNILIRPITEN
+474 TAPNPYFVIIDSIFNFPNIL
-485 PYLIIIDTMFN
+485 
-496 TQNIIRN
+496 RN
-503 DSQIG
+503 DTQIG
-508 FFKVYANEGVPS
+508 FFKVYVNEEAPA
-520 ESIAINLSCNYL
+520 ESISIVLNCNYL
-532 NDNSFINQTLKFKIL
+532 DDTYLTNQLLRFKVPIEPL
-547 VQPSQL
+547 QL
-553 VEEKKARNI
+553 VREKDNNYFQIPKTKSAI
-562 KNIITPDFCKK
+562 
-573 YSLYLPTGQKY
+573 YLSTGQKCNGKLKQGIYFLLEKDKKY
-584 KGELKK
+584 KKVLIKK
-590 GVYFFLKENKGYKI
+590 
-604 LIIK
+604 

>member
-1 MQFLIQGG
+1 M
-9 KMKKVNFILF
+9 
-19 FCLFFTFSFLRGEE
+19 
-33 IKTEAKVYFKTAD
+33 EAKVYFKSAD
-46 ELFTKMGEL
+46 ELFSKMGNL
-55 FSELDIATAGESDK
+55 FSELDIVTAGEA
-69 ECYIVIITNKEQL
+69 EREYFIVIITNKDQI

-87 KGFKVEITYHNIKDK
+87 KGFKVEITYYDIKEK
-102 FREMTGVDPDNPQLL
+102 FKKMTGIDPNNLELL
-117 RDFGYFFTYWEMID
+117 RDFGFFFTYWEMID

-160 VKISDYPDSNENEPV
+160 VKISDYPDSNENEPI
-175 VFFNAATHAREPLG
+175 VFFNAATHAREPMG
-189 VSVLIYYITYLLNNY
+189 VSILIYFMTYLLTNY
-204 DPTNSD
+204 DPTNSE

-236 SDSGGAS
+236 SDSGGAT

-292 SEPETRVIRDF
+292 SEPETRVVRDF

-337 TLREVVDSFRFYNT
+337 TLKEVVDSFRFYNN
-351 YSTSRTGQIAKVL
+351 YSASRTGQIAKVL

-379 LWEGERKFVTYA
+379 LWEGIRKFITYA
-391 FTIEV
+391 FTIEA
-396 STNDFWYGWNDSAF
+396 SINDFWYGWNDSAF
-410 IRQECQRNLGVN
+410 IRQECERNLGVN
-422 IYLTKVSGAFL
+422 IYLTKVGGAFL
-433 ELKNVKIYDFYGNQ
+433 ELKNIRIDDFYGNQ
-447 DSILNPN
+447 DNILNPG

-459 YLTIKNRAIHPLDSA
+459 YLTIKNRAIHPIDSVYNLTINA
-474 YNILIRPITEN
+474 TAPNPYFVIIDSIFNFPNIL
-485 PYLIIIDTMFN
+485 
-496 TQNIIRN
+496 RN
-503 DSQIG
+503 DTQIG
-508 FFKVYANEGVPS
+508 FFKVYVNEEAPA
-520 ESIAINLSCNYL
+520 ESISIVLNCNYL
-532 NDNSFINQTLKFKIL
+532 DDTYLTNQLLRFKVPIEPL
-547 VQPSQL
+547 QL
-553 VEEKKARNI
+553 VREKDNNYFQIPKTKSAI
-562 KNIITPDFCKK
+562 
-573 YSLYLPTGQKY
+573 YLSTGQKCNGKLKQGIYFLLEKDKKY
-584 KGELKK
+584 KKVLIKK
-590 GVYFFLKENKGYKI
+590 
-604 LIIK
+604 

>member
-1 MQFLIQGG
+1 MKYLFIISFFFIFISINAQET
-9 KMKKVNFILF
+9 KM
-19 FCLFFTFSFLRGEE
+19 
-33 IKTEAKVYFKTAD
+33 EAKVYFKSAD
-46 ELFTKMGEL
+46 ELFSKMGNL
-55 FSELDIATAGESDK
+55 FSELDIVTAGEA
-69 ECYIVIITNKEQL
+69 EREYFIVIIANKDQI

-87 KGFKVEITYHNIKDK
+87 KGFKVEITYYDIKEK
-102 FREMTGVDPDNPQLL
+102 FKKMTGIDPNNLELL
-117 RDFGYFFTYWEMID
+117 RDFGFFFTYWEMID

-160 VKISDYPDSNENEPV
+160 VKISDYPDSNENEPI
-175 VFFNAATHAREPLG
+175 VFFNAATHAREPMG
-189 VSVLIYYITYLLNNY
+189 VSILIYFMTYLLTNY
-204 DPTNSD
+204 DPTNSE

-236 SDSGGAS
+236 SDSGGAT

-271 YDNIGS
+271 YDDIGS

-292 SEPETRVIRDF
+292 SEPETRVVRDF

-337 TLREVVDSFRFYNT
+337 TLKEVVDSFRFYNN
-351 YSTSRTGQIAKVL
+351 YSASRTGQIAKVL

-379 LWEGERKFVTYA
+379 LWEGIRKFITYA
-391 FTIEV
+391 FTIEA
-396 STNDFWYGWNDSAF
+396 SINDFWYGWNDSAF
-410 IRQECQRNLGVN
+410 IRQECERNLGVN

-433 ELKNVKIYDFYGNQ
+433 ELKNIRIDDFYGNQ
-447 DSILNPN
+447 DNILNPG

-459 YLTIKNRAIHPLDSA
+459 YLTIKNRAIHPIDSV
-474 YNILIRPITEN
+474 YNLTINATAPN
-485 PYLIIIDTMFN
+485 PYLVIIDSIFN
-496 TQNIIRN
+496 FPNILRN
-503 DSQIG
+503 DTQIG
-508 FFKVYANEGVPS
+508 FFKVYVNEEAPA
-520 ESIAINLSCNYL
+520 ESIPIVLNCNYL
-532 NDNSFINQTLKFKIL
+532 DDTYLTNQLLRFKVPIEPL
-547 VQPSQL
+547 QL
-553 VEEKKARNI
+553 VREKDNNYFQIPKTKSAI
-562 KNIITPDFCKK
+562 
-573 YSLYLPTGQKY
+573 YLSTGQKCNGKLKQGIYFLLEKDKKY
-584 KGELKK
+584 KK
-590 GVYFFLKENKGYKI
+590 V
-604 LIIK
+604 LIRK

>member
-1 MQFLIQGG
+1 
-9 KMKKVNFILF
+9 MKYLFIISF
-19 FCLFFTFSFLRGEE
+19 FFIFISINAQE
-33 IKTEAKVYFKTAD
+33 IKMEAKVYFKSAD
-46 ELFTKMGEL
+46 ELFSKMGNL
-55 FSELDIATAGESDK
+55 FSELDIVTAGEA
-69 ECYIVIITNKEQL
+69 EREYFIVIITNKDQI

-87 KGFKVEITYHNIKDK
+87 KGFKVEITYYDIKEK
-102 FREMTGVDPDNPQLL
+102 FKKMTGIDPNNLELL
-117 RDFGYFFTYWEMID
+117 RDFGFFFTYWEMID

-160 VKISDYPDSNENEPV
+160 VKISDYPDSNENEPI
-175 VFFNAATHAREPLG
+175 VFFNAATHAREPMG
-189 VSVLIYYITYLLNNY
+189 VSILIYFMTYLLTHY
-204 DPTNSD
+204 DPTNSE

-236 SDSGGAS
+236 SDSGGAT

-292 SEPETRVIRDF
+292 SEPETRVVRDF

-337 TLREVVDSFRFYNT
+337 TLKEVVDSFRFYNN
-351 YSTSRTGQIAKVL
+351 YSASRTGQIAKVL

-379 LWEGERKFVTYA
+379 LWEGIRKFITYA
-391 FTIEV
+391 FTIEA
-396 STNDFWYGWNDSAF
+396 SINDFWYGWNDSAF
-410 IRQECQRNLGVN
+410 IRQECERNLGVN
-422 IYLTKVSGAFL
+422 IYLTKVGGAFL
-433 ELKNVKIYDFYGNQ
+433 ELKNIRIDDFYGNQ
-447 DSILNPN
+447 DNILNPG

-459 YLTIKNRAIHPLDSA
+459 YLTIKNRAIHPIDSVYNLTINA
-474 YNILIRPITEN
+474 TAPNPYFVIVDSIFNFPNIL
-485 PYLIIIDTMFN
+485 
-496 TQNIIRN
+496 RN
-503 DSQIG
+503 DTQIG
-508 FFKVYANEGVPS
+508 FFKVYVNEEAPA
-520 ESIAINLSCNYL
+520 ESISIVLNCNYL
-532 NDNSFINQTLKFKIL
+532 DDTYLTNQLLRFKVPIEPL
-547 VQPSQL
+547 QL
-553 VEEKKARNI
+553 VREKDNNYFQIPKTKSAI
-562 KNIITPDFCKK
+562 
-573 YSLYLPTGQKY
+573 YLSTGQKCNGKLKQGIYFLLEKDKKY
-584 KGELKK
+584 KK
-590 GVYFFLKENKGYKI
+590 V
-604 LIIK
+604 LIRK

>member
-1 MQFLIQGG
+1 M
-9 KMKKVNFILF
+9 
-19 FCLFFTFSFLRGEE
+19 
-33 IKTEAKVYFKTAD
+33 EAKVYFKSAD
-46 ELFTKMGEL
+46 ELFSKMGNL
-55 FSELDIATAGESDK
+55 FSELDIVTAGEA
-69 ECYIVIITNKEQL
+69 EREYFIVIITNKDQI

-87 KGFKVEITYHNIKDK
+87 KGFKVEITYYDIKEK
-102 FREMTGVDPDNPQLL
+102 FKKMTGIDPNNLELL
-117 RDFGYFFTYWEMID
+117 RDFGFFFTYWEMID

-160 VKISDYPDSNENEPV
+160 VKISDYPDSNENEPI
-175 VFFNAATHAREPLG
+175 VFFNAATHAREPMG
-189 VSVLIYYITYLLNNY
+189 VSILIYFMTYLLTNY
-204 DPTNSD
+204 DPTNSE

-236 SDSGGAS
+236 SDSGGAT

-292 SEPETRVIRDF
+292 SEPETRVVRDF

-337 TLREVVDSFRFYNT
+337 TLKEVVDSFRFYNN
-351 YSTSRTGQIAKVL
+351 YSASRTGQIAKVL

-379 LWEGERKFVTYA
+379 LWEGIRKFITYA
-391 FTIEV
+391 FTIEA
-396 STNDFWYGWNDSAF
+396 SINDFWYGWNDSAF
-410 IRQECQRNLGVN
+410 IRQECERNLGVN
-422 IYLTKVSGAFL
+422 IYLTKVGGAFL
-433 ELKNVKIYDFYGNQ
+433 ELKNIRIDDFYGNQ
-447 DSILNPN
+447 DNILNPG

-459 YLTIKNRAIHPLDSA
+459 YLTIKNRAIHPIDSV
-474 YNILIRPITEN
+474 YNLTINATAPN
-485 PYLIIIDTMFN
+485 PYLVIIDSIFN
-496 TQNIIRN
+496 FPNILRN
-503 DSQIG
+503 DTQIG
-508 FFKVYANEGVPS
+508 FFKVYVNEEAPA
-520 ESIAINLSCNYL
+520 ESIPIVLNCNYL
-532 NDNSFINQTLKFKIL
+532 DDTYLTNQLLRFKVPIEPL
-547 VQPSQL
+547 QL
-553 VEEKKARNI
+553 VREKDNNYFQIPKTKSAI
-562 KNIITPDFCKK
+562 
-573 YSLYLPTGQKY
+573 YLSTGQKCNGKLKQGIYFLLEKDKKY
-584 KGELKK
+584 KK
-590 GVYFFLKENKGYKI
+590 V
-604 LIIK
+604 LIRK